1 MQEFQYQESGSGKP
15 FHFQHGLGSQLLQ
28 PQSLLAGLDGVRL
41 LSMDCPGHGQAML
54 PADTLPSFD
63 FYADHLIALMDQLGI
78 DQALFGGISMG
89 AGISTNIA
97 LRYPDRVRG
106 LVLVRPAWLD
116 QKTPDNL
123 AILVDA
129 AQWIGKDGGLER
141 FAERADFAAIQQRLP
156 KAAQSI
162 LGVFAATQRPEL
174 PTVLKAMVNDAPFSD
189 LNALQNID
197 VPCLLIG
204 NEDDPLHPY
213 EMVEAMH
220 QKINNSNIIKVPSRY
235 LDDHQHREAVHK
247 NVTKFITNL

>member
-1 MQEFQYQESGSGKP
+1 MQQFQYQESGSGKP
-15 FHFQHGLGSQLLQ
+15 FHFQHGLGSHLLQ

-63 FYADHLIALMDQLGI
+63 FYADQLVALMDQLDI

-129 AQWIGKDGGLER
+129 AQWIGKDNGLER
-141 FAERADFAAIQQRLP
+141 FCESADFVAIQQRLP

-162 LGVFAATQRPEL
+162 LGVFAETQRPEI
-174 PTVLKAMVNDAPFSD
+174 PTVLKAMVNDAPFAD

-213 EMVEAMH
+213 EMAEVMH
-220 QKINNSNIIKVPSRY
+220 QKINNSKIIKVPSRY
-235 LDDHQHREAVHK
+235 LDDKQHREVVHQ